1 MEDDFGLWTQ
11 KVLTNMEDDF
21 GLYEPDEGS
30 DVDNW
35 EAEQVFQDHEGQED
49 EETDEWQPHEDFG
62 YFGEMGLN
70 ED

>member
-1 MEDDFGLWTQ
+1 MEDDYG
-11 KVLTNMEDDF
+11 MEF
-21 GLYEPDEGS
+21 DEGS

-35 EAEQVFQDHEGQED
+35 EAEQVFRDHEGQDD
-49 EETDEWQPHEDFG
+49 EETEEWQPHEDFG